1 MQSTSEVL
9 PVANQDIQKERNWHS
24 NQHNIQV
31 QGFGGGTSQMMMLP
45 QQHLDMGQHG
55 PYMTGGQ
62 QQEQWQEYQLQQ
74 QLQQQLQLQQ
84 QQKQQQFFLS
94 NQIQQLN
101 PILQQQMQMVLPTE
115 HQQHQQ
121 QQHLFPN
128 QIEQFEQQMQIVLPG
143 HGQPQQLQQ
152 QEQQFNNEN
161 FQQQDFEHLHLR
173 YQEDSQRMLLSR
185 HQQKPV
191 NQHGNQQWQQGKLQ
205 SGL

>member
-1 MQSTSEVL
+1 MQSASEVL
-9 PVANQDIQKERNWHS
+9 PVPIQNIQNEGNWHS
-24 NQHNIQV
+24 NHQNIQV
-31 QGFGGGTSQMMMLP
+31 QGLGGGTSQMMMLP
-45 QQHLDMGQHG
+45 QQNLDMGQNR

-62 QQEQWQEYQLQQ
+62 QHEQWQEYQLQQ
-74 QLQQQLQLQQ
+74 QLQQQQKQK
-84 QQKQQQFFLS
+84 QKQQQFFLS

-128 QIEQFEQQMQIVLPG
+128 QIERFEQQMQIVLPG

-152 QEQQFNNEN
+152 QEQQFNFEN
-161 FQQQDFEHLHLR
+161 FQQQHFQHPHLR

-185 HQQKPV
+185 HQQQPV
-191 NQHGNQQWQQGKLQ
+191 NQHGNQQWQQGKLL
-205 SGL
+205 SGF